1 MPIPAITLEVLP
13 AAYGDCLLMQCPVG
27 KRTWR
32 MLVDTG
38 PDDTYPAL
46 KARLT
51 ALPLHAKGQRLIG
64 IFVVT
69 HIDHDHVSSAGLVL
83 NDQSQALSIGID
95 L

>member
-1 MPIPAITLEVLP
+1 MPC
-13 AAYGDCLLMQCPVG
+13 GQ
-27 KRTWR
+27 RTWGTR
-32 MLVDTG
+32 LDEG
-38 PDDTYPAL
+38 PKDDSAAL
-46 KARLT
+46 KARPT